1 MALPPLPETIDGLDA
16 TRWETFAPYYE
27 ALQAQ
32 ALEPETVGPWLE
44 QWSHLSRVVR
54 EAITWINI
62 EKSQDT
68 TNAAREQAFLSVVN
82 DVYPQAMRAEQALKE
97 RLLQVE
103 VHDPRMVVPLRNLRN
118 EVDLFREA
126 NIPLI
131 TRLQKLVNNYDRIT
145 GGLKTTWDEGEE
157 MNLSQLDAMLVQP
170 DRALRE
176 RAWRAMM
183 ALWLSQ
189 REQLNQIYTDAL
201 ALRTEVAQN
210 AGLPD
215 YRAYAF
221 RDRGRF
227 DYSPEDCFT
236 FHEAIAEVVV
246 PAARRVL
253 LRRCKR
259 LGLVSLRPWDLRVE
273 PGAAEPL
280 QPYREPAEL
289 TAGVQAIFDQVDPA
303 LGSAFRTMVD
313 ERLLDLETRPG
324 KQLGGYCSTLP
335 LRQRPFI
342 FMNGTGTH
350 DDVQT
355 MLHEAGHA
363 FHAFAKLELPLI
375 WETATPMEFNEVA
388 SMAMELLAA
397 PYLTRDNG
405 GFYSQSEAARARI
418 EHLEGILLF
427 LPYMAVVD
435 AFQHWVYTHVAEA
448 SEPANLD
455 MAWDELWQKF
465 MPVTDWSGF
474 EDARQ
479 TGWHRKLHIFTDP
492 FYYVE
497 YGIAQVGALQIW
509 RNSLADPRGAL
520 AAYRQALAAGG
531 TRTLPELFELAG
543 IDFRFDAVL
552 LGELVALIEQTIA
565 DLETQR

>member
-1 MALPPLPETIDGLDA
+1 MTLPPLPESIDGLDA
-16 TRWETFAPYYE
+16 TRWETFAPYYD
-27 ALQAQ
+27 ALLAQ
-32 ALEPETVGPWLE
+32 PLEPEMVGSWLAD
-44 QWSHLSRVVR
+44 WSHLSRVVR

-68 TNAAREQAFLSVVN
+68 TDAAREQAFLSVVN
-82 DVYPQAMRAEQALKE
+82 DIYPQAMRAEQALKE

-103 VHDPRMVVPLRNLRN
+103 IDDPQMLVPLRNLRN
-118 EVDLFREA
+118 EVELFREA

-131 TRLQKLVNNYDRIT
+131 TRLQKLSNNYDKIA
-145 GGLKTTWDEGEE
+145 GGLKTTWDDGEE
-157 MNLSQLDAMLVQP
+157 VNLSQLDALLVQP
-170 DRALRE
+170 ERAYRE

-201 ALRTEVAQN
+201 ALRAEVAQN

-236 FHEAIAEVVV
+236 FHNAIAEVLV

-253 LRRCKR
+253 LRRCER
-259 LGLVSLRPWDLRVE
+259 LGLDILRPWDLRVE
-273 PGAAEPL
+273 PGATEPL
-280 QPYREPAEL
+280 QPYRTPAEL
-289 TAGVQAIFDQVDPA
+289 TAGVQSIFDQVDPV
-303 LGSAFRTMVD
+303 LGSAFRTMV
-313 ERLLDLETRPG
+313 EEGLLDLETRPG

-335 LRQRPFI
+335 LRRRPFI
-342 FMNGTGTH
+342 FMNGAGTH

-375 WETATPMEFNEVA
+375 WEAATPMEFNEVA
-388 SMAMELLAA
+388 SMSMELLAA
-397 PYLTRDNG
+397 PYLTRDRG

-455 MAWDELWQKF
+455 RAWDELWQRF
-465 MPVTDWSGF
+465 MPVADWSGF
-474 EDARQ
+474 EDARE

-509 RNSLADPRGAL
+509 RNSLADPRAAL

-543 IDFRFDAVL
+543 IDFRFDAAL
-552 LGELVALIEQTIA
+552 LGELVALVEQTIA
-565 DLETQR
+565 DLEARR

>member
-1 MALPPLPETIDGLDA
+1 
-16 TRWETFAPYYE
+16 
-27 ALQAQ
+27 
-32 ALEPETVGPWLE
+32 
-44 QWSHLSRVVR
+44 
-54 EAITWINI
+54 
-62 EKSQDT
+62 
-68 TNAAREQAFLSVVN
+68 
-82 DVYPQAMRAEQALKE
+82 
-97 RLLQVE
+97 
-103 VHDPRMVVPLRNLRN
+103 
-118 EVDLFREA
+118 
-126 NIPLI
+126 
-131 TRLQKLVNNYDRIT
+131 
-145 GGLKTTWDEGEE
+145 
-157 MNLSQLDAMLVQP
+157 
-170 DRALRE
+170 
-176 RAWRAMM
+176 
-183 ALWLSQ
+183 
-189 REQLNQIYTDAL
+189 
-201 ALRTEVAQN
+201 VAKN

-227 DYSPEDCFT
+227 DYTPDDCFL

-246 PAARRVL
+246 SAARRVL
-253 LRRCKR
+253 LRRQKR
-259 LGLVSLRPWDLRVE
+259 LGLDSLRPWDLRVE

-280 QPYREPAEL
+280 QPYADQDEL
-289 TAGVQAIFDQVDPA
+289 VARVQSIFNKVDPT
-303 LGSAFRTMVD
+303 LGRDFQTMID
-313 ERLLDLETRPG
+313 EQLLDLETRPG

-335 LRQRPFI
+335 LRRRPFI

-363 FHAFAKLELPLI
+363 FHGFAKLALPLI
-375 WETATPMEFNEVA
+375 WQASTPMEFNEVA

-397 PYLTRDNG
+397 PYLTRDKG
-405 GFYSQSEAARARI
+405 GFYTSAEVARARV

-435 AFQHWVYTHVAEA
+435 AFQHWVYTHAGEA
-448 SEPANLD
+448 SDPANLD
-455 MAWDELWQKF
+455 RAWEALWRQL

-479 TGWHRKLHIFTDP
+479 TGWHRKLHIFTSP

-509 RNSLADPRGAL
+509 RNSLQDPQAAL

-543 IDFRFDAVL
+543 IDYRVDAAL
-552 LGELVALIEQTIA
+552 LGELASLVEETIDALENP
-565 DLETQR
+565 L